1 MTYRYSDIEPL
12 EALYSRAMKYG
23 IAPLAAK
30 LGMRMDKQVS
40 EPVLRN
46 KLRPGVQTHHVT
58 VPEFSHIIDLLEE
71 GGDDKAKMPLR
82 ALCWRHQMLAVDIPL
97 DGGRGSPAELLAQLG
112 VMAKEFGE
120 VVREVTA
127 ASGDGRISTAERD
140 RIHTEA
146 EQLMR
151 AIMGVCQLVDV
162 AADQV
167 TEVPA

>member
-23 IAPLAAK
+23 IAQLAAK

-40 EPVLRN
+40 ETVLRN
-46 KLRPGVQTHHVT
+46 KLRPGVPTHHVT
-58 VPEFSHIIDLLEE
+58 VPEFSHLIDLLEE

-112 VMAKEFGE
+112 VMAREFGE
-120 VVREVTA
+120 VVSEVTA
-127 ASGDGRISTAERD
+127 ASRDGRISSSERD

-151 AIMGVCQLVDV
+151 AVMGVCQLVDA
-162 AADQV
+162 AADLAN
-167 TEVPA
+167 EVPA